1 MAYPDHMTHSIS
13 KLLILF
19 CGCATNTIAT
29 AAERGPIALEP
40 SSNWTVDYADDSC
53 RLIRKFGAEDEIVF
67 AIFNRFSPG
76 DDFQLTVVGK
86 PVALK
91 HSTRPAAIQFGPTEA
106 EQEHGFV
113 AGTMGDGKPALI
125 FHGQMRIS
133 PLTESEQEKIKKS
146 EKGVFVLPPISE
158 ERKAAVT
165 ELTIGRPL
173 SRPVTL
179 KLGAMDKP
187 FAALSTCQDEL
198 MTHWGIDVKRHRNLS
213 ALTRP
218 DGNPGRWV
226 NTNDYPRGM
235 LAKGKEAI
243 VHFRMSVDDKG
254 DPTACNIQQS
264 TRPKDFDDVVC
275 RSLMKRA
282 KFTPARD
289 QQGKPIASY
298 YRNSV
303 RFRIP

>member
-146 EKGVFVLPPISE
+146 EKGRVCFCRRSTKSAKRLVP
-158 ERKAAVT
+158 
-165 ELTIGRPL
+165 ELTIWTPL
-173 SRPVTL
+173 NHDRGTL
-179 KLGAMDKP
+179 KLGGDGKNL
-187 FAALSTCQDEL
+187 FGALST
-198 MTHWGIDVKRHRNLS
+198 LS
-213 ALTRP
+213 GP
-218 DGNPGRWV
+218 
-226 NTNDYPRGM
+226 
-235 LAKGKEAI
+235 
-243 VHFRMSVDDKG
+243 S
-254 DPTACNIQQS
+254 
-264 TRPKDFDDVVC
+264 
-275 RSLMKRA
+275 
-282 KFTPARD
+282 
-289 QQGKPIASY
+289 
-298 YRNSV
+298 
-303 RFRIP
+303 